1 LVVQIIAFTLS
12 PTNFITLL
20 GGLCGATCVVL
31 IAKGKV
37 INYYF
42 GFVSSIIILASALQ
56 AKVFA
61 EIPLQIFF
69 MVVDIVSLYVWYKV
83 SPLTRGSVKKARSLN
98 RKNILSVVFLLL
110 GFFLAA
116 NGVITLLGDPQP
128 IIDAVT
134 FSIGATAMIL
144 LLFQFRENF
153 WFWMLANICSI
164 ILWFKAGQYI
174 GGNYALFV
182 MYILYFCNSLYGTIN
197 WFKMSKKEQ

>member
-31 IAKGKV
+31 IAKGKA

-42 GFVSSIIILASALQ
+42 GFVSSVIILASALQ

-69 MVVDIVSLYVWYKV
+69 MVVDVVSLYVWYKA
-83 SPLTRGSVKKARSLN
+83 SPLTRGSVKKARYLD
-98 RKNILSVVFLLL
+98 KNSFLYVILLL
-110 GFFLAA
+110 FGFYLLS
-116 NGVITLLGDPQP
+116 NGIITLLGDPQP
-128 IIDAVT
+128 IIDAAT

-153 WFWMLANICSI
+153 WFWMLSNIFSI
-164 ILWFKAGQYI
+164 ILWFKAGQYT